1 LKEKARDFAR
11 EYISCFPTI
20 DEETQTMSSETLFG
34 EVSEHARRRRPKKKS
49 APVFKHCASNEQM
62 ILPPN
67 VEELIP
73 KQHLVR
79 VVSRTIDDMRVG
91 ELLERQYKGGGTSAY
106 LPAMMIKLIIYA
118 YVSKVYSSRNI
129 AKAARQDVTFMWLA
143 GMNHPDFRTINNF
156 RSGVL
161 KPVVQDVFTRMIL
174 FLMTHK
180 YVDLQHYFV
189 DGTKLRA
196 DANCHTPVWRKNTKR
211 FKERVQKKIKEHL
224 DYIDSIT
231 EQENHQY
238 GDHDLEELGNHTTIT
253 SDDIKREAEKLR
265 KRIQERLPSKRAA
278 RVEKKLMQRLLPK
291 LEKYEQQERLLGN
304 RNSYSRTDP
313 AATFFRTAGGEL
325 LPMYN
330 ILMGT
335 QHQFVLHY
343 SIHQKASET
352 DQFATH
358 MTQALARWQRYP
370 GAIVG
375 DSTYGSEDNYRFLET
390 HGINNYLK
398 YTTFHAPKPKLYGK
412 DQFVYDSGSDTYQCP
427 TGRSLRLKSVRSMTT
442 PAGAPTTMRLYM
454 CTDCSQC
461 PVAAKCKRA
470 AGPRTIAINPQ
481 VDAYREQARIN
492 LESETG
498 ITLRV
503 RRSTDVEPTFGDIKG
518 NGAYNRFRLR
528 GLEKVNIE
536 FGLLSMA
543 HNMKKL
549 FITTP

>member
-1 LKEKARDFAR
+1 
-11 EYISCFPTI
+11 
-20 DEETQTMSSETLFG
+20 MSSETLFG
-34 EVSEHARRRRPKKKS
+34 EVSEHRRRRRPKKKS
-49 APVFKHCASNEQM
+49 APVFKHCASNEQLL
-62 ILPPN
+62 LPPN

-79 VVSRTIDDMRVG
+79 VVSRTIDDMHVN

-106 LPAMMIKLIIYA
+106 LPTMMVKLIIYA

-129 AKAARQDVTFMWLA
+129 ARAARQDITFMWLA
-143 GMNHPDFRTINNF
+143 GMNRPDFRTINNF

-161 KPVVQDVFTRMIL
+161 KAVLQDVFSTLIQ
-174 FLMTHK
+174 FLITHK

-189 DGTKLRA
+189 DGTKMRA

-231 EQENHQY
+231 EQENREY
-238 GDHDLEELGNHTTIT
+238 GDRDLEELGDHTTI
-253 SDDIKREAEKLR
+253 SSNDIKREAEKLR
-265 KRIQERLPSKRAA
+265 KRLQKRLPSKRAD

-352 DQFATH
+352 DQFITH
-358 MTQALARWQRYP
+358 MAQGFARWQRYP
-370 GAIVG
+370 NAIVG
-375 DSTYGSEDNYRFLET
+375 DSTYGSENNYRFLET
-390 HGINNYLK
+390 HSIGNYLK

-412 DQFVYDSGSDTYQCP
+412 EQFVYDGNSDSFRCP
-427 TGRSLRLKSVRSMTT
+427 AGRTLPLKTVRSMTT
-442 PAGAPTTMRLYM
+442 SAGTPTTARQYM
-454 CTDCSQC
+454 STDCNNCLLS
-461 PVAAKCKRA
+461 AKCKRA
-470 AGPRTIAINPQ
+470 TGPRTLTVNPNF
-481 VDAYREQARIN
+481 DAYREQARIN
-492 LESETG
+492 LESDAG
-498 ITLRV
+498 IALRV

-518 NGAYNRFRLR
+518 NGAYRRFRLR
-528 GLEKVNIE
+528 GLEKANIE

-549 FITTP
+549 FTSTT